1 MGGSVGEL
9 CTEHT
14 GVVEKRVISE
24 VALSV
29 TRMPSHLELPK
40 HRHTSAFLAYVL
52 DGHSTETVGSTTFH
66 CAPGDLFLMPAE
78 EPHSDRVADG
88 GASVFVIEPSR
99 AWIEDVRE
107 HGVVLET
114 PELLVR
120 DRVSALAAQVYQE
133 SRRPDAASP
142 LCIQAL
148 LYEIGASLIRR
159 GEPSSAH
166 DPAWL
171 SRVRSRIDDTYR
183 EKLCLSDLARDAG
196 VHSVH
201 LARTFREHY
210 GVSVGQYLRRRRI
223 EAAAGALR
231 GGNAPLVDI
240 ALDAGFASQAHFCTA
255 FRRLMGCT
263 PSQYRRAIC

>member
-99 AWIEDVRE
+99 AWIENVRE
-107 HGVVLET
+107 HGPVLER
-114 PELLVR
+114 PELLAR
-120 DRVSALAAQVYQE
+120 DRVSALTAQLYRE

-148 LYEIGASLIRR
+148 LYEIGACLVRR
-159 GEPSSAH
+159 GDAASAH

-171 SRVRSRIDDTYR
+171 ARVRSRIDDSYA
-183 EKLCLSDLARDAG
+183 EKLRLSDLAREAG

-231 GGNAPLVDI
+231 GGNAALVDI

-263 PSQYRRAIC
+263 PSQYRRAGR